1 MEKVDLGLIIEQT
14 IARFT
19 KNRIGAK
26 PLVFVMISPNITQL
40 DWSDGSLQE
49 FVRLFLYE
57 ALLSNNPDA
66 AVEVLLRRRA
76 ELRDIN
82 DFVGVYPSY
91 WVQLRV
97 SGRGLK
103 RSERSIEDIFAALGY
118 RVEEWI
124 GVDNSDTRLGIF
136 GTKSIRGAK
145 LVFCLESKRGTLKCD
160 LLLPVFECAPTPGLS
175 VRNPNSVAPRV

>member
-1 MEKVDLGLIIEQT
+1 
-14 IARFT
+14 
-19 KNRIGAK
+19 
-26 PLVFVMISPNITQL
+26 
-40 DWSDGSLQE
+40 
-49 FVRLFLYE
+49 
-57 ALLSNNPDA
+57 
-66 AVEVLLRRRA
+66 VLLRRRA
-76 ELRDIN
+76 ELNDMN

-103 RSERSIEDIFAALGY
+103 RSERSIEDIFAAQGY

-136 GTKSIRGAK
+136 SPKSISGAK

-160 LLLPVFECAPTPGLS
+160 LLLPVFECAPVPPFAA
-175 VRNPNSVAPRV
+175 RNANSIAPRV

>member
-1 MEKVDLGLIIEQT
+1 MEKVDLGLIIQQT

-19 KNRIGAK
+19 HNRIGAK
-26 PLVFVMISPNITQL
+26 PLVFVMISSNISQL
-40 DWSDGSLQE
+40 EWSDGSLQE
-49 FVRLFLYE
+49 FVRLFVYD

-76 ELRDIN
+76 ELRDMN

-103 RSERSIEDIFAALGY
+103 RSERSIEDIFTGLGY

-136 GTKSIRGAK
+136 GPMRVSGAK
-145 LVFCLESKRGTLKCD
+145 MVFCLESKRGTLKCD
-160 LLLPVFECAPTPGLS
+160 LLLPVFECAPVPNLAA
-175 VRNPNSVAPRV
+175 RNANSIAPRI